1 MNFLFWFQEF
11 NYLNCNWRYIAVEIW
26 EQVSSHYGYR
36 ILRIW
41 KSNLTSDLITWSV
54 VHPENN
60 FSYWNF
66 FVMKV
71 PAYLVPMESKLVV
84 LSFES
89 TWIKYLCQ
97 YLKEFFYL
105 GHHKGNRGIDL
116 D

>member
-1 MNFLFWFQEF
+1 
-11 NYLNCNWRYIAVEIW
+11 
-26 EQVSSHYGYR
+26 
-36 ILRIW
+36 
-41 KSNLTSDLITWSV
+41 
-54 VHPENN
+54 
-60 FSYWNF
+60 
-66 FVMKV
+66 MKV